1 MNKAAKTALIIAAVL
16 IALGILC
23 CMASFAAAGW
33 NLHEYET
40 QSETYIQKSCEYDT
54 DTVASLVFTDISRDI
69 EITRSN
75 DDKIHIT
82 YYESQKVSYSFEHT
96 EDGTLT
102 VTYYSSRKWYDYIGI
117 SFRFSDIKT
126 VIAVPDGF
134 SGNISVKLSSGDLR
148 ITGFTL
154 DGSLTAESTS
164 GDVQMSDFTC
174 TGDIKIRQTSGD
186 FEGQALSAASLSIKH
201 TSGDIELGR
210 LETEALSLTSVSGDI
225 EVEAGRILSDCILHS
240 TSGELSLSDTQ
251 IGGRLTCESTSGD
264 IAAERIS
271 TEEAFLSST
280 SGDIHATLLGS
291 FSDYH
296 VDAKTTSGRIR
307 IPENGNGARTIQV
320 KTTSG
325 NISVYFR

>member
-1 MNKAAKTALIIAAVL
+1 MKKPTKIALITASIF
-16 IALGILC
+16 ILC
-23 CMASFAAAGW
+23 GLAFC
-33 NLHEYET
+33 
-40 QSETYIQKSCEYDT
+40 
-54 DTVASLVFTDISRDI
+54 VASLAVSEGDWQVYHTDSGYVRREQAFAADAISAIRLSELSADVRF
-69 EITRSN
+69 EKSF
-75 DDKIHIT
+75 DDNLHIT
-82 YYESQKVSYSFEHT
+82 YYESEKVFYDIETAS
-96 EDGTLT
+96 DGTL
-102 VTYYSSRKWYDYIGI
+102 SILHHSNRKWYDFIGFD
-117 SFRFSDIKT
+117 FRDYTT
-126 VIAVPDGF
+126 VICVPDGF
-134 SGNISVKLSSGDLR
+134 SGDISVKLSSGDLR

-174 TGDIKIRQTSGD
+174 TGDMKIQQTSGD

-201 TSGDIELGR
+201 TSGDIELDR